1 MTKYE
6 DSARFLC
13 CVMMIQLR
21 AESLGPGDRLGQEKR
36 LVRTQASVGGVWCLL
51 SSPAQSQL
59 KHKTDYSWKLAVT
72 RVPTMTDLFGKFRPV
87 PCGEE
92 FVGRL
97 VDNYNKTDLSA
108 L

>member
-1 MTKYE
+1 
-6 DSARFLC
+6 
-13 CVMMIQLR
+13 MIQLR
-21 AESLGPGDRLGQEKR
+21 AVSLGPGDRPGQEKR
-36 LVRTQASVGGVWCLL
+36 LVRTQAGVRGVWCLL
-51 SSPAQSQL
+51 SSPAQL